1 MRSKIKSFLNSI
13 GNSIFRAKY
22 VYVIVIKK
30 RTESFN
36 QVYACYELSDAVEL
50 MNRYNTDNVLTAR
63 LTKIEI
69 K

>member
-22 VYVIVIKK
+22 VYIVVIKK
-30 RTESFN
+30 RTDDFN
-36 QVYACYELSDAVEL
+36 EVYASYELADAVEL
-50 MNRYNTDNVLTAR
+50 MNNYNTDNVLTAR

>member
-1 MRSKIKSFLNSI
+1 MRSKIKSFLNAIS
-13 GNSIFRAKY
+13 NRIFKAKY
-22 VYVIVIKK
+22 IYVVVIKK

-36 QVYACYELSDAVEL
+36 QVYACYELNDAVEL